1 MTLRFRTV
9 SVSPKIKMRISA
21 IDIGSN
27 SVRLG
32 TTAGGKTLYKRIA
45 TTRLGEGLS
54 LTGVIK
60 PEALERSAVQV
71 ADFYAAA
78 LSEGA
83 DKVYAFATAAVRS
96 AANGADFVRRVKE
109 LCGLEVEVIDGRV
122 EAEIGMLGAVG
133 KCDGGMI
140 DIGGASTEVTV
151 RSGGK
156 TVYSQSVNIGV
167 VRLFDLAGR
176 DRRKI
181 EKIAAEKLAEFAPFS
196 AKLHHMRGVSGT
208 ATTLAALK
216 HGLREY
222 DAEVVQGT
230 VLTLEE
236 VENYADELLKTPVE
250 EICKMLTVDSR
261 RADIIGGGAAL
272 LHALM
277 KRFEISQITVSDS
290 DNLEG
295 YILLKEGAL

>member
-1 MTLRFRTV
+1 MRSRTV
-9 SVSPKIKMRISA
+9 SVSPKTKMKISA

-32 TTAGGKTLYKRIA
+32 TTADGKTLYKRIS

-54 LTGVIK
+54 LTGVMK
-60 PEALERSAVQV
+60 PEAIERSAVQI
-71 ADFYAAA
+71 AEFYREAIE
-78 LSEGA
+78 EGA
-83 DKVYAFATAAVRS
+83 ERVYAFATAAVRS
-96 AANGADFVRRVKE
+96 AKNGGDFVRRVKE
-109 LCGLEVEVIDGRV
+109 LCGLEVDVIDGAL

-133 KCDGGMI
+133 KGDGGMI

-156 TVYSQSVNIGV
+156 TVYSQSVNIGA
-167 VRLFDLAGR
+167 VRLYDLAGR
-176 DRRKI
+176 DKQKV
-181 EKIAAEKLAEFAPFS
+181 EKTVAEKLEEFKPFC

-216 HGLREY
+216 HGLKEY
-222 DAEVVQGT
+222 DASVVQDT

-236 VENYADELLKTPVE
+236 VENYAGELLETPVE
-250 EICKMLTVDSR
+250 KICEILTVDTR
-261 RADIIGGGAAL
+261 RADIIGGGAVL
-272 LHALM
+272 LHSLM
-277 KRFEISQITVSDS
+277 KRFEIPRITVSDR

-295 YILLKEGAL
+295 YIILKEGGL